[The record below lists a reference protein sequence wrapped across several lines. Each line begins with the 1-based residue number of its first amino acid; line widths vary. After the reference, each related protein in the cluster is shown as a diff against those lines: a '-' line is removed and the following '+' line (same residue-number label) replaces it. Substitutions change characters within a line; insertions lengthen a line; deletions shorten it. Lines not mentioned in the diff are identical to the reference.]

1 MIIANILL
9 LPLNFLLKKSTR
21 ERHEKIKAHIIMKS
35 LSFQLKPSILLF
47 KINGINSKMSE

>member
-9 LPLNFLLKKSTR
+9 LTLNFLLKKSTR
-21 ERHEKIKAHIIMKS
+21 ERHEKIKVHIIMKS